1 MIRKEAL
8 RRGLRPKTIQTYQQC
23 VWRFFCSCKR
33 DPFAVRKP
41 DIQEYLDY
49 LIDRKA
55 SGSTLNVY
63 LNALKF
69 FYGQVLHRR
78 LTIALRF
85 SKIPQRLPEFLEPEE
100 VFRLLSQITN
110 KKHRLLISLLYGAG
124 LRVSELTHLRV
135 QNLDLQNNYG
145 WVRDGKGGK
154 DRLFIIP
161 QNLKESLLA
170 HLREKSPESW
180 LFPGRN
186 GKPYSTQSV
195 RNILQRAQKAAA
207 VRKRVHPHA
216 LRHSFATHI
225 IKNGYS
231 ALELQPLL
239 GHSRLETT
247 MRYVHMASPQLL
259 NVKSPYDTLT
269 RLTTTHHIS
278 TTDEHPPR
286 QISGL

>member
-1 MIRKEAL
+1 MNTFDLIRREAL

-23 VWRFFCSCKR
+23 VWRFFRRCTI
-33 DPFAVRKP
+33 DPFHVRKQ
-41 DIQEYLDY
+41 DIEGYLDY
-49 LIDRKA
+49 LLGRHS

-69 FYGQVLHRR
+69 FYEQVLHRR
-78 LTIALRF
+78 LTINLHY
-85 SKIPQRLPEFLEPEE
+85 SKVPKRLPEFLEPEE
-100 VFRLLSQITN
+100 VSRLLDQITN
-110 KKHRLLISLLYGAG
+110 QKQRLLIALLYGAG
-124 LRVSELTHLRV
+124 LRVSELTHVHV
-135 QNLDLQNNYG
+135 QDLDLHNNYG

-161 QNLKESLLA
+161 RNLKEALFLQMQ
-170 HLREKSPESW
+170 RKNPEEW

-195 RNILQRAQKAAA
+195 RIILNAARKAAA

-239 GHSRLETT
+239 GHSKLETT
-247 MRYVHMASPQLL
+247 MQYVHMASPQLL
-259 NVKSPYDTLT
+259 NVQSPYDTLSQ
-269 RLTTTHHIS
+269 S
-278 TTDEHPPR
+278 TLPYEHPPR
-286 QISGL
+286 QVSRH